1 MVPGHQYRN
10 MVRRCVMKRLY
21 YLADNLDSVER
32 ISDALHK
39 EGISD
44 WNFHVISKDQAG
56 LYRRH
61 IHSANFI
68 QKSDAVRYAE
78 RGAMVGFLFSVL
90 GSVWVATEQPFGP
103 DMGGIVYL
111 AIFGFVTLFGVWVG
125 GLMGM
130 ATENQKI
137 SAYHDQIEAGKHL
150 ILIDTRPQE
159 EDRVRELMA
168 RTYPEAHL
176 LRVGSTLINPF
187 KFAHPAV

>member
-1 MVPGHQYRN
+1 
-10 MVRRCVMKRLY
+10 MKRLY

-39 EGISD
+39 EGITD

-78 RGAMVGFLFSVL
+78 RGAMAGLLFSVL
-90 GSVWVATEQPFGP
+90 GSIYVASEQPFGP
-103 DMGGIVYL
+103 DMSGMVYL
-111 AIFGFVTLFGVWVG
+111 AIFGFITLFGVWVG

-130 ATENQKI
+130 ATENQAI
-137 SAYHDQIEAGKHL
+137 STYHDDIDAGKHL
-150 ILIDTRPQE
+150 ILIDIRAE
-159 EDRVRELMA
+159 EEERVRALMA
-168 RTYPEAHL
+168 RTHPEAQL

-187 KFAHPAV
+187 RFAHPAV

>member
-1 MVPGHQYRN
+1 
-10 MVRRCVMKRLY
+10 MKRLY
-21 YLADNLDSVER
+21 YLTDDLDCVER
-32 ISDALHK
+32 ISSALHK
-39 EGISD
+39 EGVSD
-44 WNFHVISKDQAG
+44 WNFHVISKNQAG

-78 RGAMVGFLFSVL
+78 RGAMVGFIFSIL
-90 GSVWVATEQPFGP
+90 GSVYVASEQPFGP
-103 DMGGIVYL
+103 DMGGMVYL

-137 SAYHDQIEAGKHL
+137 AAYHGEIEAGKHL
-150 ILIDTRPQE
+150 ILIDAKAE
-159 EDRVRELMA
+159 EEERVRELMA
-168 RTYPEAHL
+168 RTHPDAYL

>member
-1 MVPGHQYRN
+1 
-10 MVRRCVMKRLY
+10 MKRLY
-21 YLADNLDSVER
+21 YLTENLDSVER
-32 ISDALHK
+32 IASALHK

-78 RGAMVGFLFSVL
+78 RGALLGFAFSVL
-90 GSVWVATEQPFGP
+90 GSLYVASAQPFGS
-103 DMGGIVYL
+103 DMGSMVYL
-111 AIFGFVTLFGVWVG
+111 AIFGFITLFGVWVG

-130 ATENQKI
+130 TTENQKI
-137 SAYHDQIEAGKHL
+137 AAYHNEIDAGKHL
-150 ILIDTRPQE
+150 LLIDAKIE
-159 EDRVRELMA
+159 EEERVRELMA
-168 RTYPEAHL
+168 RTHPDAHL